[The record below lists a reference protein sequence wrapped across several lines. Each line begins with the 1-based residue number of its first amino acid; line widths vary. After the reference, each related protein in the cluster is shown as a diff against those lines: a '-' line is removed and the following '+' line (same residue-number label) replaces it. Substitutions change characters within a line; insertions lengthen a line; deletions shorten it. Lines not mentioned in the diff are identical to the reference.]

1 MQRTEGP
8 KSKRPKFITKG
19 KVTFILEKK
28 VIKQKTFL
36 LRRAQYPQKG
46 APLFKN
52 LSKQQTPDIPKLSP
66 IEKELVL
73 NPLPQITKK

>member
-1 MQRTEGP
+1 MQWTEGP
-8 KSKRPKFITKG
+8 KSERPKFITKG

-28 VIKQKTFL
+28 SNKTKDIFTQKSTVPTK
-36 LRRAQYPQKG
+36 R
-46 APLFKN
+46 LFKN